1 MIDNRFNS
9 LKEAMPGV
17 IATKNKTGFMTTELS
32 DTAKQYIEFAE
43 SCDSVLEIGCAY
55 GITVFPVLDFEKV
68 TVNVVDL
75 SEDHLNFIRSQLTP
89 AQKMYFRPSIGN
101 FPKDVGY
108 GPNSFDAIYIGNVLH
123 FLRGE
128 YVTWGLERCFQWLKP
143 GGKIFATVCSPYFP
157 SYTKFVDLYH
167 QRQKCKVRW
176 PGEMENHQDYI
187 PDDAPEAQKQADI
200 DYLHVFTKEDL
211 ADKFREVGFA
221 IEQSTYFALETA
233 THLKYTDDS
242 RSFVGIIAKK
252 P

>member
-1 MIDNRFNS
+1 MLDHRFNE
-9 LKEAMPGV
+9 LKEAMPGA

-32 DTAKQYIEFAE
+32 DIAKQYIAFAE
-43 SCDSVLEIGCAY
+43 KCSQVLDIGCAY

-101 FPKDVGY
+101 FPKDIGY

-143 GGKIFATVCSPYFP
+143 GGKIFATVCSPYLPFW
-157 SYTKFVDLYH
+157 SEFAELY
-167 QRQKCKVRW
+167 QKRKACKVRW
-176 PGEMENHQDYI
+176 PGEIENLKDYI
-187 PDDAPEAQKQADI
+187 PEHAPEAQKQADI

-211 ADKFREVGFA
+211 ADKFTEVGFVV
-221 IEQSTYFALETA
+221 EQSTYFTFETA
-233 THLKYTDDS
+233 SYLKYTDDS
-242 RSFVGIIAKK
+242 KSFVGLIAKK